1 MEEAYERCLLAPKFN
16 LSPRLA
22 LLRISAAA
30 LLILTPVALGS
41 AQNRSPS
48 EDASVGRPGR
58 DEGTPRI
65 GPNSESDPISLEALQ
80 EGVKNFELRRDT
92 DGKPPNAASAAA
104 EVERRARGA
113 IKSDEKPE
121 DETVL
126 PVEPRS
132 PRDAVPH
139 QGARA
144 TTVPTEGPSRP
155 LSAPKARAQP
165 PAEYPSRSELDVK
178 PVEFHRIGFSG
189 GTTTPAAGIDP
200 RIRSDLSAGERG
212 ETYAFLL
219 METLPDASTERT
231 LMTELGVASLGLHG
245 SALKVRVPLQTQ
257 TLDGIA
263 RLPGFRSLAYPEP
276 EQKLAPELKLA
287 MERLGTEVARFP
299 IIVSLFEADFNG
311 SFAERLR
318 ATGTEVGRYD
328 PVLRSYE
335 ALATLEQV
343 RNLSG
348 LDFVLFLE
356 IERRSGGGHDQSMA
370 TNGVDYIRD
379 LGFLGTGTVM
389 GLLDTGA
396 MVGSA
401 AATMHRDL
409 NKNGCGINFTTDAA
423 GVWNDQ
429 NGHGTHVLATIS
441 GTGTAKA
448 RFRGVATS
456 IGAGERIRVGKIW
469 KSTNTGQNSWLRDA
483 IDYMA
488 DTTSCGAPRPSVVNL
503 SGGASGSGQTGTD
516 FESRKLDARVW
527 QTRQAYVVCSGNSGP
542 GAQSIWSPGVAK
554 NALTIGNVQDSGS
567 NSVGELSGTSSRG
580 PTGDSR
586 MKPDLVATG
595 AVVTSA
601 QAGTTD
607 GYVDKSGCSM
617 ATPHVS
623 GIAATLLEHYP
634 DFQNRPHLLRAHLM
648 ASAVLHSDEVNPTN
662 NTVGGRN
669 DYGLGRV
676 SDYQSHWARLDP
688 NGWSGHWAWMTITDK
703 SWGFFDINVPRG
715 AKRVVAVL
723 TWDEPEASAGASQAV
738 TYDIDLWADPGASC
752 TPDLVG
758 QCGAWASQSNID
770 NIEYLIIDNPPP
782 GVLRLKAI
790 NWRAPSFG
798 LPVAI
803 AAKIIRGDPTPAIS
817 MAATLSTMSPPVGS
831 SFTVRTTVVSPAYE
845 AYGVQVSAAPASSGL
860 SLLGVSTTRED
871 GVTMDFPNAANLTL
885 GTVTEADT
893 RSAIWQFSVNAHG
906 PQTIR
911 FRAWSNNGG
920 TVFKSVTVTP

>member
-1 MEEAYERCLLAPKFN
+1 MNDVSLPKH
-16 LSPRLA
+16 STHRRALA

-30 LLILTPVALGS
+30 LLILTPVALAS
-41 AQNRSPS
+41 AQTSGPS
-48 EDASVGRPGR
+48 DSASAGRPGR

-65 GPNSESDPISLEALQ
+65 GPDSESDPISLEAVQ
-80 EGVKNFELRRDT
+80 EGVRNFELRRET
-92 DGKPPNAASAAA
+92 DGKVPNAASAAA
-104 EVERRARGA
+104 EAKRRARDA
-113 IKSDEKPE
+113 IKSDDKAE
-121 DETVL
+121 DGMVL
-126 PVEPRS
+126 PVERRP

-139 QGARA
+139 QGAEA
-144 TTVPTEGPSRP
+144 TTVPTEAPARP
-155 LSAPKARAQP
+155 LSAPKARAKP
-165 PAEYPSRSELDVK
+165 PADYPSRSESDVQ
-178 PVEFHRIGFSG
+178 PVEVHRIGFSG

-200 RIRSDLSAGERG
+200 RIRSDLAAGERG

-231 LMTELGVASLGLHG
+231 LMSELGVASLGRHG
-245 SALKVRVPLQTQ
+245 SALKVRVPLQAQ

-276 EQKLAPELKLA
+276 GQKLAPELKLA

-335 ALATLEQV
+335 ALATPEQV

-379 LGFLGTGTVM
+379 SGFLGAGTVM

-448 RFRGVATS
+448 RFRGAATA

-488 DTTSCGAPRPSVVNL
+488 DATSCGAPRPSVINL

-516 FESRKLDARVW
+516 SESRKLDARVW

-567 NSVGELSGTSSRG
+567 ASVG
-580 PTGDSR
+580 
-586 MKPDLVATG
+586 
-595 AVVTSA
+595 
-601 QAGTTD
+601 
-607 GYVDKSGCSM
+607 
-617 ATPHVS
+617 
-623 GIAATLLEHYP
+623 
-634 DFQNRPHLLRAHLM
+634 
-648 ASAVLHSDEVNPTN
+648 
-662 NTVGGRN
+662 
-669 DYGLGRV
+669 
-676 SDYQSHWARLDP
+676 
-688 NGWSGHWAWMTITDK
+688 
-703 SWGFFDINVPRG
+703 
-715 AKRVVAVL
+715 
-723 TWDEPEASAGASQAV
+723 
-738 TYDIDLWADPGASC
+738 
-752 TPDLVG
+752 
-758 QCGAWASQSNID
+758 
-770 NIEYLIIDNPPP
+770 
-782 GVLRLKAI
+782 
-790 NWRAPSFG
+790 
-798 LPVAI
+798 
-803 AAKIIRGDPTPAIS
+803 
-817 MAATLSTMSPPVGS
+817 
-831 SFTVRTTVVSPAYE
+831 
-845 AYGVQVSAAPASSGL
+845 
-860 SLLGVSTTRED
+860 
-871 GVTMDFPNAANLTL
+871 
-885 GTVTEADT
+885 
-893 RSAIWQFSVNAHG
+893 
-906 PQTIR
+906 
-911 FRAWSNNGG
+911 
-920 TVFKSVTVTP
+920 

>member
-1 MEEAYERCLLAPKFN
+1 MNDVSLLQN
-16 LSPRLA
+16 STYRRA

-113 IKSDEKPE
+113 IKSDGKPE

-379 LGFLGTGTVM
+379 SGFLGAGTVM

-516 FESRKLDARVW
+516 SESRKLDARVW

-595 AVVTSA
+595 AVGPRRQERRMAMWTRVGAAWRRRTLAESRLRCWSTILISRTGRTYCA
-601 QAGTTD
+601 PISWRPLFSIRT
-607 GYVDKSGCSM
+607 KS
-617 ATPHVS
+617 
-623 GIAATLLEHYP
+623 
-634 DFQNRPHLLRAHLM
+634 
-648 ASAVLHSDEVNPTN
+648 
-662 NTVGGRN
+662 
-669 DYGLGRV
+669 
-676 SDYQSHWARLDP
+676 
-688 NGWSGHWAWMTITDK
+688 
-703 SWGFFDINVPRG
+703 
-715 AKRVVAVL
+715 
-723 TWDEPEASAGASQAV
+723 
-738 TYDIDLWADPGASC
+738 
-752 TPDLVG
+752 
-758 QCGAWASQSNID
+758 
-770 NIEYLIIDNPPP
+770 
-782 GVLRLKAI
+782 
-790 NWRAPSFG
+790 
-798 LPVAI
+798 
-803 AAKIIRGDPTPAIS
+803 IR
-817 MAATLSTMSPPVGS
+817 
-831 SFTVRTTVVSPAYE
+831 RTTRLVAAMIMVSVASLTINRTGRGSIPTG
-845 AYGVQVSAAPASSGL
+845 GV
-860 SLLGVSTTRED
+860 
-871 GVTMDFPNAANLTL
+871 
-885 GTVTEADT
+885 GT
-893 RSAIWQFSVNAHG
+893 G
-906 PQTIR
+906 P
-911 FRAWSNNGG
+911 G
-920 TVFKSVTVTP
+920 

>member
-1 MEEAYERCLLAPKFN
+1 MNDVSLPKNSTHRCA
-16 LSPRLA
+16 SA

-30 LLILTPVALGS
+30 LLILTPVTLAF
-41 AQNRSPS
+41 AQNSGPS
-48 EDASVGRPGR
+48 DNAPGR
-58 DEGTPRI
+58 NEGARPI
-65 GPNSESDPISLEALQ
+65 GPESESDPISLEAIQ
-80 EGVKNFELRRDT
+80 EGVKNFELRRET
-92 DGKPPNAASAAA
+92 DGKAPNAAAA
-104 EVERRARGA
+104 EVRRRARDA
-113 IKSDEKPE
+113 IKSDEKAE
-121 DETVL
+121 DRMVL
-126 PVEPRS
+126 PSSAGR

-139 QGARA
+139 QGAEA
-144 TTVPTEGPSRP
+144 TTVPTEAPSRP
-155 LSAPKARAQP
+155 LSAPKARAKP
-165 PAEYPSRSELDVK
+165 PTDYPSRSESDVQ
-178 PVEFHRIGFSG
+178 PVEVHRIGFSG
-189 GTTTPAAGIDP
+189 GTTIPAAGIDP
-200 RIRSDLSAGERG
+200 RIRSDLAAGERR

-219 METLPDASTERT
+219 METPPDASTEGT
-231 LMTELGVASLGLHG
+231 LMSELGVAPLGLHG
-245 SALKVRVPLQTQ
+245 PALKVRVPLQAQ
-257 TLDGIA
+257 ILDGIA

-287 MERLGTEVARFP
+287 MERLGAEVARFP
-299 IIVSLFEADFNG
+299 IIVNLFEADFNG

-335 ALATLEQV
+335 ALATPEQV

-379 LGFLGTGTVM
+379 SGFLGAGTVM

-448 RFRGVATS
+448 RFRGAATA

-483 IDYMA
+483 MA
-488 DTTSCGAPRPSVVNL
+488 DATSCGAPRPSVVNL

-516 FESRKLDARVW
+516 SESRKLDARVW

-567 NSVGELSGTSSRG
+567 ASVGELAGSSSRG
-580 PTGDSR
+580 PTGDNR

-607 GYVDKSGCSM
+607 GYVDKIGCSM

-634 DFQNRPHLLRAHLM
+634 DFRNRPHLLRAHLM
-648 ASAVLHSDEVNPTN
+648 ASAILHSDEVNPTN

-752 TPDLVG
+752 TPDAVG

-770 NIEYLIIDNPPP
+770 NIELE
-782 GVLRLKAI
+782 G
-790 NWRAPSFG
+790 
-798 LPVAI
+798 
-803 AAKIIRGDPTPAIS
+803 
-817 MAATLSTMSPPVGS
+817 
-831 SFTVRTTVVSPAYE
+831 TVVWSTGSDCCQDHARRSNARDFHGRYSEHDVTRGRLVLHGYNDCCQPGLRGIWRS
-845 AYGVQVSAAPASSGL
+845 GVGDRGL
-860 SLLGVSTTRED
+860 QR
-871 GVTMDFPNAANLTL
+871 P
-885 GTVTEADT
+885 
-893 RSAIWQFSVNAHG
+893 
-906 PQTIR
+906 
-911 FRAWSNNGG
+911 
-920 TVFKSVTVTP
+920 

>member
-1 MEEAYERCLLAPKFN
+1 MNETFLPKHFAYSCRSVPLRLLVATLLVAAP
-16 LSPRLA
+16 LA
-22 LLRISAAA
+22 LA
-30 LLILTPVALGS
+30 S
-41 AQNRSPS
+41 AQTVAPA
-48 EDASVGRPGR
+48 EGASAGQNSAVHINP
-58 DEGTPRI
+58 DNEG
-65 GPNSESDPISLEALQ
+65 DPISLEAVQ
-80 EGVKNFELRRDT
+80 DGVNNFELRQADI
-92 DGKPPNAASAAA
+92 GPPNAISADGIK
-104 EVERRARGA
+104 RRGFGPT
-113 IKSDEKPE
+113 KSDESGA
-121 DETVL
+121 DRLVL
-126 PVEPRS
+126 PVDRKP
-132 PRDAVPH
+132 PRDALPH
-139 QGARA
+139 RSTEA
-144 TTVPTEGPSRP
+144 TTVQTEAPNRP
-155 LSAPKARAQP
+155 LSAAKDRPKP
-165 PAEYPSRSELDVK
+165 PADYPSRGASDVR
-178 PVEFHRIGFSG
+178 PFEAYRLGFSG
-189 GTTTPAAGIDP
+189 GTTTPATGIDP
-200 RIRSDLSAGERG
+200 RIRSDLAAGERT

-219 METLPDASTERT
+219 MESLPDAATERA
-231 LMTELGVASLGLHG
+231 LMSEFGVASLGLHG
-245 SALKVRVPLQTQ
+245 TALKVRVPLQAQ
-257 TLDGIA
+257 ALEGIA
-263 RLPGFRSLAYPEP
+263 RLPGFRSLAYPSP
-276 EQKLAPELKLA
+276 DQKLAPELKFA
-287 MERLGTEVARFP
+287 IERLGAEVARFP
-299 IIVSLFEADFNG
+299 IIISLFETDSKAA
-311 SFAERLR
+311 FAERVQ

-335 ALATLEQV
+335 ALATPEQI
-343 RNLSG
+343 RILSG
-348 LDFVLFLE
+348 LDFILFIE

-370 TNGVDYIRD
+370 TNGVDYIRAS
-379 LGFLGTGTVM
+379 GFLGAGTVL

-396 MVGSA
+396 MLGSA
-401 AATMHRDL
+401 AATMHQDL
-409 NKNGCGINFTTDAA
+409 NKNGCGINFTSDTA

-448 RFRGVATS
+448 RFRGVATAVGS
-456 IGAGERIRVGKIW
+456 RERIRVGKIW

-488 DTTSCGAPRPSVVNL
+488 DATSCDAPRPSVINL

-516 FESRKLDARVW
+516 SESRKLDARVW
-527 QTRQAYVVCSGNSGP
+527 ETRQAYIVCSGNNGP

-554 NALTIGNVQDSGS
+554 NALTVGNVQDSGS
-567 NSVGELSGTSSRG
+567 SLVGELSGTSSRG
-580 PTGDSR
+580 PTGDNR

-634 DFQNRPHLLRAHLM
+634 DFRDRPHLLRAHLM
-648 ASAVLHSDEVNPTN
+648 ASATLHSDEVSPAN
-662 NTVGGRN
+662 NTGGGRN
-669 DYGLGRV
+669 DFGLGRV

-715 AKRVVAVL
+715 TKRVVAVL

-738 TYDIDLWADPGASC
+738 TYDVDLWADPGASC
-752 TPDLVG
+752 TPDAVG

-770 NIEYLIIDNPPP
+770 NVEYLIIDNPPP

-817 MAATLSTMSPPVGS
+817 MTATPSTTSPSIGS
-831 SFTVRTTVVSPAYE
+831 TFTIKTTISNPSYE
-845 AYGVQVSAAPASSGL
+845 AYGVQVSAAAASSGL

-871 GVTMDFPNAANLTL
+871 GVAMDFPNAASLTL

-893 RSAIWQFSVNAHG
+893 RSAIWKFSATSRG
-906 PQTIR
+906 PQTVR
-911 FRAWSNNGG
+911 FSGRSNNGG

>member
-16 LSPRLA
+16 LSPRS

-113 IKSDEKPE
+113 IKSDGKPE

-379 LGFLGTGTVM
+379 LGFLGAGTVM

-516 FESRKLDARVW
+516 SESRKLDARVW

-752 TPDLVG
+752 TPDSVG

-782 GVLRLKAI
+782 GILRLKAI

-893 RSAIWQFSVNAHG
+893 RSAIWRFSVNAHG

>member
-1 MEEAYERCLLAPKFN
+1 MNDVSLPKSFTYRRA
-16 LSPRLA
+16 SA
-22 LLRISAAA
+22 LLRMATAA
-30 LLILTPVALGS
+30 LLILAPVALAS
-41 AQNRSPS
+41 AQSSGPPPDN
-48 EDASVGRPGR
+48 ASAGRPRPDDGA
-58 DEGTPRI
+58 TRI
-65 GPNSESDPISLEALQ
+65 GSDSERDPVSLEAIQ
-80 EGVKNFELRRDT
+80 EGVKNFELRRET
-92 DGKPPNAASAAA
+92 DGKPLNAANAAA
-104 EVERRARGA
+104 AAERRARGA
-113 IKSDEKPE
+113 IKSVKKGE
-121 DETVL
+121 DRMVL
-126 PVEPRS
+126 PVERRP

-139 QGARA
+139 QGVEA
-144 TTVPTEGPSRP
+144 TTIQAEAPSRP
-155 LSAPKARAQP
+155 LSAPKARAKP
-165 PAEYPSRSELDVK
+165 PADYPSRGESDVQPQ
-178 PVEFHRIGFSG
+178 PVEVHRIGFSG
-189 GTTTPAAGIDP
+189 ATTTPAPGIDP
-200 RIRSDLSAGERG
+200 RIRSDLAAGERG

-219 METLPDASTERT
+219 LETLPDTSTERA
-231 LMTELGVASLGLHG
+231 LMSEIGVASLGLHG
-245 SALKVRVPLQTQ
+245 AALKVRVPMQAK
-257 TLDGIA
+257 TLEEITK
-263 RLPGFRSLAYPEP
+263 LPGFRSLAYPEP
-276 EQKLAPELKLA
+276 EQKVAPELKLA
-287 MERLGTEVARFP
+287 LERRSADVARFP
-299 IIVSLFEADFNG
+299 IIISLFEADFNG
-311 SFAERLR
+311 SFADRLR

-328 PVLRSYE
+328 PGLRSYE
-335 ALATLEQV
+335 ALATPEQV
-343 RNLSG
+343 RTLSG

-356 IERRSGGGHDQSMA
+356 IERRGGGGHDQSMA

-379 LGFLGTGTVM
+379 SGFLGAGTVM

-396 MVGSA
+396 MLGSA
-401 AATMHRDL
+401 AFKMHRDL

-448 RFRGVATS
+448 RFRGAATAV
-456 IGAGERIRVGKIW
+456 GASERIRVGKIW
-469 KSTNTGQNSWLRDA
+469 TSANTGPNSWQRDA

-488 DTTSCGAPRPSVVNL
+488 DATSCDAPRPSVVNI
-503 SGGASGSGQTGTD
+503 SGGTSGSGQTGTD
-516 FESRKLDARVW
+516 SESRKLDARVW
-527 QTRQAYVVCSGNSGP
+527 ETRQAYVVCSGNNGP
-542 GAQSIWSPGVAK
+542 SAQSIWSPGVAK

-567 NSVGELSGTSSRG
+567 ATVGELAGTSSRG
-580 PTGDSR
+580 PTGDNR

-595 AVVTSA
+595 AVITSA

-607 GYVDKSGCSM
+607 GYIGMSGCSM

-634 DFQNRPHLLRAHLM
+634 DFRNRPHLLRAHLM
-648 ASAVLHSDEVNPTN
+648 ASAILHSDEVNPTN

-688 NGWSGHWAWMTITDK
+688 NGWSGHWAWMTVTDK

-738 TYDIDLWADPGASC
+738 TYDVDLWADAGASC
-752 TPDLVG
+752 TPDAVG
-758 QCGAWASQSNID
+758 QCGGWASQSNID
-770 NIEYLIIDNPPP
+770 NVEYLIIDNPPA

-817 MAATLSTMSPPVGS
+817 MTATPSTTSPAVGS
-831 SFTVRTTVVSPAYE
+831 SFTVTTTVANPAYE
-845 AYGVQVSAAPASSGL
+845 AYGVQVSVPAVPSGL

-871 GVTMDFPNAANLTL
+871 GVAMDFPNAASLTL

-893 RSAIWQFSVNAHG
+893 RSATWRFSANARG
-906 PQTIR
+906 SQTVR
-911 FRAWSNNGG
+911 FRALSNNGG
-920 TVFKSVTVTP
+920 TVSKSVTVTP

>member
-1 MEEAYERCLLAPKFN
+1 MDDVALSHKSSHRRAP
-16 LSPRLA
+16 A
-22 LLRISAAA
+22 LLQILAAA
-30 LLILTPVALGS
+30 LLIFLPTALAS
-41 AQNRSPS
+41 AQNLSPS
-48 EDASVGRPGR
+48 DSASAGRPGR
-58 DEGTPRI
+58 DETAPPTR
-65 GPNSESDPISLEALQ
+65 PESENNPISFEAIQ
-80 EGVKNFELRRDT
+80 EAVQNFELRRQT
-92 DGKPPNAASAAA
+92 DGTPPNVASAAA
-104 EVERRARGA
+104 EAKRRVRDA
-113 IKSDEKPE
+113 IKSDGKGE
-121 DETVL
+121 DEMVL
-126 PVEPRS
+126 PPERRP

-139 QGARA
+139 QGANA
-144 TTVPTEGPSRP
+144 TMVPTDAPSRA
-155 LSAPKARAQP
+155 LSAPKARPRAS
-165 PAEYPSRSELDVK
+165 AEPSRSENVVQPVDVN
-178 PVEFHRIGFSG
+178 RLGFSG
-189 GTTTPAAGIDP
+189 ASTTPATGIDT
-200 RIRSDLSAGERG
+200 RIRSNLAAGDRS

-219 METLPDASTERT
+219 METLPDATTERT
-231 LMTELGVASLGLHG
+231 LMSELGVAALGLHG
-245 SALKVRVPLQTQ
+245 SALKVRVPLQAQ
-257 TLDGIA
+257 ILDGIA

-311 SFAERLR
+311 SFAERIR
-318 ATGTEVGRYD
+318 ATGTQVGRYD

-335 ALATLEQV
+335 ALATIEEV

-356 IERRSGGGHDQSMA
+356 IERRGGGGHDQSMA
-370 TNGVDYIRD
+370 TNGVDYIRAS
-379 LGFLGTGTVM
+379 GFLGAGTVL

-448 RFRGVATS
+448 RFRGAATA

-488 DTTSCGAPRPSVVNL
+488 DATSCGAPRPLVINL

-516 FESRKLDARVW
+516 SESRKLDARVW
-527 QTRQAYVVCSGNSGP
+527 ETRQAYVVCSGNSGSS
-542 GAQSIWSPGVAK
+542 AQTIWSPGVAK

-580 PTGDSR
+580 PTGDNR
-586 MKPDLVATG
+586 MKPNLVATG

-634 DFQNRPHLLRAHLM
+634 DFRNRPHLLRAHLM
-648 ASAVLHSDEVNPTN
+648 ASAILHSDEVNPTN
-662 NTVGGRN
+662 NTAGGRN

-752 TPDLVG
+752 VPDAVG

-770 NIEYLIIDNPPP
+770 NVEYLIIENPPP

-803 AAKIIRGDPTPAIS
+803 AAKIIRGDPTPAMS
-817 MAATLSTMSPPVGS
+817 MTATPSTTSPPVGS
-831 SFTVRTTVVSPAYE
+831 SFTVTTSVASPSYE
-845 AYGVQVSAAPASSGL
+845 AYGVQVSAALASSGL
-860 SLLGVSTTRED
+860 SLLGVTTTRED
-871 GVTMDFPNAANLTL
+871 GVAMDFPNAANLTL

-893 RSAIWQFSVNAHG
+893 RAATWRFSANARG

>member
-1 MEEAYERCLLAPKFN
+1 MNDVSLLQN
-16 LSPRLA
+16 STYRRA

-113 IKSDEKPE
+113 IKSDGKPE

-189 GTTTPAAGIDP
+189 GTMTPAAGIDP

-379 LGFLGTGTVM
+379 SGFLGAGTVM
-389 GLLDTGA
+389 GLLDTVA

-429 NGHGTHVLATIS
+429 NGHGTHVLA
-441 GTGTAKA
+441 
-448 RFRGVATS
+448 
-456 IGAGERIRVGKIW
+456 
-469 KSTNTGQNSWLRDA
+469 
-483 IDYMA
+483 
-488 DTTSCGAPRPSVVNL
+488 
-503 SGGASGSGQTGTD
+503 
-516 FESRKLDARVW
+516 
-527 QTRQAYVVCSGNSGP
+527 
-542 GAQSIWSPGVAK
+542 
-554 NALTIGNVQDSGS
+554 
-567 NSVGELSGTSSRG
+567 
-580 PTGDSR
+580 
-586 MKPDLVATG
+586 
-595 AVVTSA
+595 
-601 QAGTTD
+601 
-607 GYVDKSGCSM
+607 
-617 ATPHVS
+617 
-623 GIAATLLEHYP
+623 
-634 DFQNRPHLLRAHLM
+634 
-648 ASAVLHSDEVNPTN
+648 
-662 NTVGGRN
+662 
-669 DYGLGRV
+669 
-676 SDYQSHWARLDP
+676 
-688 NGWSGHWAWMTITDK
+688 
-703 SWGFFDINVPRG
+703 
-715 AKRVVAVL
+715 
-723 TWDEPEASAGASQAV
+723 
-738 TYDIDLWADPGASC
+738 
-752 TPDLVG
+752 
-758 QCGAWASQSNID
+758 
-770 NIEYLIIDNPPP
+770 
-782 GVLRLKAI
+782 
-790 NWRAPSFG
+790 
-798 LPVAI
+798 
-803 AAKIIRGDPTPAIS
+803 
-817 MAATLSTMSPPVGS
+817 
-831 SFTVRTTVVSPAYE
+831 
-845 AYGVQVSAAPASSGL
+845 
-860 SLLGVSTTRED
+860 
-871 GVTMDFPNAANLTL
+871 
-885 GTVTEADT
+885 
-893 RSAIWQFSVNAHG
+893 
-906 PQTIR
+906 
-911 FRAWSNNGG
+911 
-920 TVFKSVTVTP
+920 